1 MQSAALGVETLVVG
15 GQVVWT
21 RAAVSLPALVLL
33 LQLRHLLH
41 RLHLR
46 LRNHRLYTQ
55 LANHMSQ
62 KYVPLRLHLILHAII
77 VTAVAPNVL

>member
-1 MQSAALGVETLVVG
+1 MLLQSVALVVETLVVG

-62 KYVPLRLHLILHAII
+62 KCVPRAFR
-77 VTAVAPNVL
+77 APRSFRRDLK